1 MHNQPR
7 IKSRLSCKKRDYT
20 YVGIAEEN
28 VYYSVQ
34 KCVNII
40 LVSISICL
48 QRFFFSVVHLF
59 VYDCMLNTN
68 FLLFECF
75 ALCDFYFEPIG
86 WPSECDT
93 FVDVLPRNTMT
104 TLCRIT
110 YSLWTFYSISATRWS
125 MPNKNRQNKIQDNG
139 VREKHDGQT
148 RRTVSPLE

>member
-1 MHNQPR
+1 MTRFHVLWSAFFRKRLFPTKRLPCVHDEKLIMHNQPR

-48 QRFFFSVVHLF
+48 QRFFVSVVHLF

-68 FLLFECF
+68 FLLFEF
-75 ALCDFYFEPIG
+75 SALCDFYFGPIG

-93 FVDVLPRNTMT
+93 LVAVLPRNTMT

-110 YSLWTFYSISATRWS
+110 YSL
-125 MPNKNRQNKIQDNG
+125 
-139 VREKHDGQT
+139 
-148 RRTVSPLE
+148 